1 MNKSGR
7 KQAGQKRSVT
17 SYAEIKAIMRAILDD
32 EPLTDVL
39 EKIAHHIEDKLPNTR
54 TSILLFDPIQSCL
67 NLGAAPSMQ
76 EEYNALMKGLKIGP
90 DVATCGTT
98 AYTRSMVVV
107 RDVYTDRLWKDYVEI
122 AKQFNIRACWS
133 IPVFNMKNELMGTI
147 ALYYEKKHKPIQKE
161 MILMREL
168 VDIVCLAIERD
179 HSRLLKK
186 QNAEELAEQRVHA
199 MNSLRYASL
208 GEMAGNIA
216 HEINSPLAIISGT
229 IHQLNRIVE
238 AEEVSVDKM
247 MLYMHR
253 LNRSV
258 GRIERIIKGMRSI
271 TRDSSQDQ
279 FTKVSISS
287 VVEDVT
293 AICSE
298 RFKDYNVDLRLTGD
312 LEAMIECRP
321 TQISQV
327 ILNLVRNSFEAI
339 EKKEDSW
346 IEIRVSRAHYVVRIE
361 VEDCGYGIPTE
372 IVEKLMT
379 PLFTTKKESLATG
392 LGLSIS
398 LAFVRDH
405 SGKIWYDKESKHTR
419 FVIELP
425 VEQVPSLKQAA

>member
-1 MNKSGR
+1 
-7 KQAGQKRSVT
+7 
-17 SYAEIKAIMRAILDD
+17 
-32 EPLTDVL
+32 
-39 EKIAHHIEDKLPNTR
+39 
-54 TSILLFDPIQSCL
+54 
-67 NLGAAPSMQ
+67 
-76 EEYNALMKGLKIGP
+76 
-90 DVATCGTT
+90 
-98 AYTRSMVVV
+98 
-107 RDVYTDRLWKDYVEI
+107 
-122 AKQFNIRACWS
+122 
-133 IPVFNMKNELMGTI
+133 
-147 ALYYEKKHKPIQKE
+147 

-186 QNAEELAEQRVHA
+186 QNAEELAEQRVQA

-238 AEEVSVDKM
+238 TEEVSVDKM

-258 GRIERIIKGMRSI
+258 GRIEKIIKGMRSI

-339 EKKEDSW
+339 EKKENSW
-346 IEIRVSRAHYVVRIE
+346 IEIRVSRAHDVVRIE

-425 VEQVPSLKQAA
+425 VEQVSSLKQAA

>member
-1 MNKSGR
+1 
-7 KQAGQKRSVT
+7 
-17 SYAEIKAIMRAILDD
+17 
-32 EPLTDVL
+32 
-39 EKIAHHIEDKLPNTR
+39 
-54 TSILLFDPIQSCL
+54 
-67 NLGAAPSMQ
+67 
-76 EEYNALMKGLKIGP
+76 
-90 DVATCGTT
+90 
-98 AYTRSMVVV
+98 
-107 RDVYTDRLWKDYVEI
+107 VEI